1 MGDGMR
7 EMTREQVET
16 WVRSEAAQYGGRL
29 SVYARRRQ
37 VPLTTLMNALK
48 RRHAW
53 TPYTLCAVGL
63 EGVQV
68 VADVKAVKVPAKPV
82 RRYRPMWQLG
92 DWPSRYRVTE

>member
-7 EMTREQVET
+7 EMTREQVEA

-37 VPLTTLMNALK
+37 VPLTTLMNTLK

-53 TPYTLCAVGL
+53 TPYTLRAVGL
-63 EGVQV
+63 
-68 VADVKAVKVPAKPV
+68 ADVAVVDEVPAVPV
-82 RRYRPMWQLG
+82 RHTRPYRPMWRLG
-92 DWPSRYRVTE
+92 DWPSRYRVAAE